1 MLHCCLFFVA
11 ICLEEGCA
19 VPFGELVSRQGGDHD
34 NDAAVCQ
41 RHNHCVTDTDAKWG
55 LGTLTCPQNQLP
67 LLQIS
72 AFQWNYSLFPI
83 RIWTKDNFLHWLR
96 SLFDGNMQVKEITD
110 NPQLRAKNRIMR
122 KSFRTCGRSVLSRLK
137 NGLIAEGSS
146 PHPALKWRCRRRRL
160 IFPTN
165 HSLERIRSPPGE
177 SGGNYRGKHLTWG
190 TTSS

>member
-1 MLHCCLFFVA
+1 M
-11 ICLEEGCA
+11 
-19 VPFGELVSRQGGDHD
+19 PFGELVSRQGGDHD

-55 LGTLTCPQNQLP
+55 PVTLTCPQNQLP
-67 LLQIS
+67 FLQIW
-72 AFQWNYSLFPI
+72 AFQWNYPFFSSKVG
-83 RIWTKDNFLHWLR
+83 RQTNSFLVVA
-96 SLFDGNMQVKEITD
+96 NMQVKEITGD
-110 NPQLRAKNRIMR
+110 QQIRAENKIMR
-122 KSFRTCGRSVLSRLK
+122 KSFRACGRSVLSRLK
-137 NGLIAEGSS
+137 NGLIAEGCS